1 MTTAAPAPAV
11 LSDLQLQLLTSI
23 YQHRLLTTGQLCALH
38 APDWTPQSIQRAA
51 VRLQDAGYLARTRSL
66 PPGGRESRW
75 FHTDLGATVTAE
87 STRLAERTH
96 RMDTHRARAAR
107 HLVAVNDVGVAL
119 AVAARAAGDDFTW
132 RSWHHEVAHS
142 TGPATRDV
150 VIADAVLTY
159 DIVTPSGI
167 QSRWRFLELDRGTE
181 AVHALVTKIRDYTA
195 LATYKPAKR
204 ADTSHLPALA
214 WRRHYPTLPGL
225 LFVFAD
231 LTPQQADRRID
242 ALAGFV
248 AADRTLATATSPLD
262 VTATTIDRLTHPG
275 PAAPIFTRIPTLE
288 ACTL

>member
-1 MTTAAPAPAV
+1 VTTATAPAV
-11 LSDLQLQLLTSI
+11 LSELELELLASI
-23 YQHRLLTTGQLCALH
+23 YQHRLLTTSQLHALH
-38 APDWTPQSIQRAA
+38 APDRAVQVIQRATA
-51 VRLQDAGYLARTRSL
+51 RLEDAGYLARARSL

-87 STRLAERTH
+87 STRLAVRNH
-96 RMDTHRARAAR
+96 RMDAHRARAAR

-119 AVAARAAGDDFTW
+119 TAAARTAGDDFTW
-132 RSWHHEVAHS
+132 RSWQHEVAHS

-159 DIVTPSGI
+159 DIVTPTGI

-181 AVHALVTKIRDYTA
+181 AVHALVTKIRDYTS
-195 LATYKPAKR
+195 LATYKPARR

-214 WRRHYPTLPGL
+214 WRRHYPVLPGL

-231 LTPQQADRRID
+231 LTPEQADRRID

-248 AADRTLATATSPLD
+248 AADRTLANAKTPID
-262 VTATTIDRLTHPG
+262 VTATTLDRLATPG
-275 PAAPIFTRIPTLE
+275 PGAPIFTRIPTLE